1 MPFLTEEIWHL
12 LSPRK
17 EGEDLMVSQLRTLT
31 VKSENKPLL
40 VFFPHIQQA
49 ITELRSLRN
58 QHQIS
63 PKQTLQL
70 WINPLNLQEYTPGII
85 ALIQKMGNFSPIEF
99 TIEKINGATYKLID
113 QDEFYI
119 LLESVIDPEIEKQK
133 LTEELNYQEG
143 FLISVRKKLENE
155 KFRLNAKPEIIAAEE
170 KKQQDSESR
179 IRVIKDRLK
188 EL

>member
-1 MPFLTEEIWHL
+1 MHNVLECKKAIEEI
-12 LSPRK
+12 
-17 EGEDLMVSQLRTLT
+17 
-31 VKSENKPLL
+31 ENN
-40 VFFPHIQQA
+40 A
-49 ITELRSLRN
+49 D
-58 QHQIS
+58 
-63 PKQTLQL
+63 
-70 WINPLNLQEYTPGII
+70 G
-85 ALIQKMGNFSPIEF
+85 FSP
-99 TIEKINGATYKLID
+99 
-113 QDEFYI
+113 EFYI